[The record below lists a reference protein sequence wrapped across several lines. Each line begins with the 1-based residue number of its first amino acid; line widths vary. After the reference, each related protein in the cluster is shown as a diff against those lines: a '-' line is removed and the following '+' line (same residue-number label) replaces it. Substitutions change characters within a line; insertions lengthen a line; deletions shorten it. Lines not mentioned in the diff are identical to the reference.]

1 MKQNWNAGIMT
12 SIICRL
18 LGLIAVLAFVF
29 GMVALTGNLHCL
41 WLLFLLFAIE
51 VIPVYE
57 FTRKNIKDDNE
68 VNQTN
73 D

>member
-1 MKQNWNAGIMT
+1 MKQSWNAGIMT

-29 GMVALTGNLHCL
+29 GMVAFTGNLHCL
-41 WLLFLLFAIE
+41 WLLSLILVLD

-57 FTRKNIKDDNE
+57 FTRKNTKNDNE
-68 VNQTN
+68 VNKTN

>member
-1 MKQNWNAGIMT
+1 MKQSWNVSIIT

-18 LGLIAVLAFVF
+18 LGLIVVLAFVF

-41 WLLFLLFAIE
+41 WLLFLLLAIE

-57 FTRKNIKDDNE
+57 FTRKNINDNE
-68 VNQTN
+68 VNKTN

>member
-1 MKQNWNAGIMT
+1 MKQGWTISIII

-18 LGLIAVLAFVF
+18 LGLMAVLAFVF

-41 WLLFLLFAIE
+41 WLLFLLLAID

-57 FTRKNIKDDNE
+57 FTHENIKDNNG
-68 VNQTN
+68 VNKTN